1 MAQTK
6 VQQGARDQISGQTSN
21 EPSNEP
27 SARRPWLLAAERLR
41 LSASGL
47 DWLAD
52 RRTAALARVEH
63 FGLPDTSQEDWRY
76 TSLSGFTQRWADHLV
91 ATGPTSVPAG
101 TDSPVPLSA
110 TWVAAN
116 MFAVDVVDGTLC
128 APLVGTPPGLTIQS
142 LQRLPTEWRDR
153 VEGLLGPTDGQ
164 ADGLPPDSL
173 VDLNT
178 ALLGDVLLIATDPG
192 SCIVMPIHLRL
203 QGTAAP
209 ALGQPRLLVDVAPG
223 SQLTL
228 SLEFTGSAGAL
239 VNAVTQVC
247 LGRDSQLNLIRVQA
261 LPDDGMLTETTR
273 IEVAESASVTVT
285 SVDLGSQLSRQ
296 ALTVLLA
303 GTGASATVHGLF
315 LADGHRHIDNRTQ
328 VEHQAPRTISRESFR
343 GIADDHGHGVF
354 NGRII
359 VQPGAAGSNA
369 ALTNRNLLL
378 TTTAEI
384 DTKPE
389 LEIYVDD
396 VRCSHGAT
404 TGQLDAN
411 ALFYLRSRGL
421 DPAAARQILTAA
433 FLRESLNGI
442 AVPELRTRLD
452 AQLQAR
458 LQAGP
463 GGEA

>member
-1 MAQTK
+1 MAQPT
-6 VQQGARDQISGQTSN
+6 VQQGTRDRASAQTSAQT
-21 EPSNEP
+21 SNEP

-41 LSASGL
+41 HSASGL

-52 RRTAALARVEH
+52 RRAAALARVEH
-63 FGLPDTSQEDWRY
+63 SGLPDTSQEDWRY
-76 TSLSGFTQRWADHLV
+76 TSLAGFTQRWADHLV
-91 ATGPTSVPAG
+91 ATGPPSVPAG
-101 TDSPVPLSA
+101 TDSPVPMSA
-110 TWVAAN
+110 PWVAAS
-116 MFAVDVVDGTLC
+116 MFTVDVVDGTLC
-128 APLVGTPPGLTIQS
+128 APLVGTPPGLTIRS
-142 LQRLPTEWRDR
+142 LQQLTPEWQDR

-164 ADGLPPDSL
+164 ADSSPPDSL

-192 SCIVMPIHLRL
+192 SCVNLPIHVRL

-209 ALGQPRLLVDVAPG
+209 PLGQPRLLVDVAPG

-228 SLEFTGSAGAL
+228 SLELTGSAGAL

-247 LGRDSQLNLIRVQA
+247 LGRGSQLNLIRVQA

-315 LADGHRHIDNRTQ
+315 LADGHRHIDNRTRL
-328 VEHQAPRTISRESFR
+328 EHQAPLTTSRETFR

-354 NGRII
+354 NGKII

-421 DPAAARQILTAA
+421 DPAAARQMLTAA

-442 AVPELRTRLD
+442 AVPELRARLD

-458 LQAGP
+458 LQPGP
-463 GGEA
+463 GAGA